1 MTTDRAIDLY
11 ADLDAAARFAPS
23 FDNGLSSHLAMTL
36 HAQHRLGASAG
47 QRAAFLA
54 AYTPQLTRRDAA
66 WADGPLA
73 NWPAHLGQ
81 RHAFEP
87 LRAHFAHAIGVQGL
101 PTVLAQVLP
110 HLLPGAGGD
119 AFHGLI
125 RLGHA
130 LDAGHAP
137 EQAQALAYWAC
148 CALPLRPAQAVW
160 PVGTLAAPAW
170 LAGVLGLPR
179 PVHPDLEKPRIA
191 LRMKAWATAQGFD
204 AAATALAV
212 GATPA
217 SAVATVDALAAQAAR
232 LYAHTA
238 NFTVLHVITSLWA
251 LRMLLPHTPDPV
263 QAVRTYAVAMAAGLR
278 AARLG
283 AAHADLLRTPVPPPL
298 DWATLRA
305 HACASTDDHA
315 AKFLWACE
323 QWAGVSDDAVY
334 LAAASAQWRGLTA
347 QTAPASG
354 ADTWAALPARP

>member
-1 MTTDRAIDLY
+1 MTTDLAIDLS

-47 QRAAFLA
+47 QRAAFFV
-54 AYTPQLTRRDAA
+54 AYTPQLALRGTAVS
-66 WADGPLA
+66 DGPLA
-73 NWPAHLGQ
+73 DWPTRLGQ
-81 RHAFEP
+81 MQAFEP
-87 LRAHFAHAIGVQGL
+87 LRAHFAHAIATQGL
-101 PTVLAQVLP
+101 PTVLAQALP

-137 EQAQALAYWAC
+137 EQAQALAYWASC
-148 CALPLRPAQAVW
+148 VLPLRPVQAVW
-160 PVGTLAAPAW
+160 PAGMLAVPAW

-179 PVHPDLEKPRIA
+179 PVHSDLEKPRIA

-212 GATPA
+212 GSTPA
-217 SAVATVDALAAQAAR
+217 GALATVDALAAQAAR

-251 LRMLLPHTPDPV
+251 LRTLLPHAPDPV
-263 QAVRTYAVAMAAGLR
+263 QAVRSYAVAMAAGLR

-283 AAHADLLRTPVPPPL
+283 AAHADLLRTPLPPSR
-298 DWATLRA
+298 DWVTLRA

-323 QWAGVSDDAVY
+323 QWAAVSGDAVY
-334 LAAASAQWRGLTA
+334 LAAASAQWRGLSA
-347 QTAPASG
+347 QTVPASG
-354 ADTWAALPARP
+354 ADALAVLPA